1 MSSGELGVATDRGTT
16 GSFTGRLPANVL
28 VELPTWFLRPIVV
41 VLGLVWGSFL
51 NVVIHRVPREM
62 SVAHPASSC
71 ASCGAKIRPY
81 DNVPVL
87 SWLLLRGRARC
98 CGARISVRYLVV
110 ELIGGCIG
118 LATLEVLL
126 RTLPPETS
134 IVRAVAVFVADFGLS
149 LALVAAAFIDAE
161 HMFLPDSI
169 TFGGTVLGIAT
180 ATLRGESL
188 KESLIGAAL
197 GYFGV
202 WLPFIVIYA
211 KVRGRPGMGHGDAKL
226 TMLAGAWFGAAGAAF
241 VLCAA
246 AIQGSVCALIIYLV
260 AGKIDEPSAVKED
273 RAELQRAAE
282 GGDAE
287 AAQILADDPLGEEP
301 PATGLGL
308 ARFPFGPFLALACL
322 EMLFAKEWIF
332 SAYQQFVGGSL

>member
-1 MSSGELGVATDRGTT
+1 VLG
-16 GSFTGRLPANVL
+16 
-28 VELPTWFLRPIVV
+28 ELPTWFLRPLVV

-51 NVVIHRVPREM
+51 NVVIHRVPREI
-62 SVAHPASSC
+62 SLIHPPSSC
-71 ASCGAKIRPY
+71 AACGARIRPY
-81 DNVPVL
+81 DNVPMV
-87 SWLLLRGRARC
+87 SWLVLRGRARC
-98 CGARISVRYLVV
+98 CGARINPRYLVV

-118 LATLEVLL
+118 LSTLELVL
-126 RTLPPETS
+126 RTLPPDTT
-134 IVRAVAVFVADFGLS
+134 VARAAAVFAADFGLS

-169 TFGGTVLGIAT
+169 TLGGTVLGIAT

-188 KESLIGAAL
+188 AEALVGAAL
-197 GYFGV
+197 GYVGV

-246 AIQGSVCALIIYLV
+246 AIQGSVCALLIYLL
-260 AGKIDEPSAVKED
+260 AGKIDEPPAVKED
-273 RAELQRAAE
+273 RAELQRAAAK
-282 GGDAE
+282 GDDE
-287 AAQILADDPLGEEP
+287 AAQILAEDPLGEEP
-301 PATGLGL
+301 PANGLGL

-322 EMLFAKEWIF
+322 EMLFAKERIVA
-332 SAYQQFVGGSL
+332 AYHRFVGGGF